1 MIRRV
6 IKTTNPAPSA
16 PPAPR
21 GVRGFAPPQS
31 ASHCVH
37 LHIAETTANS
47 DTIMKLWNICKAH
60 PGQTEVWL
68 HIDNGVETLQMK
80 VSPAYFVVPTPE
92 FCDQVLNI
100 LGEGRVLVPQ

>member
-1 MIRRV
+1 
-6 IKTTNPAPSA
+6 
-16 PPAPR
+16 
-21 GVRGFAPPQS
+21 
-31 ASHCVH
+31 VH
-37 LHIAETTANS
+37 LHIAEDAANS

-68 HIDNGVETLQMK
+68 HVDNGIETLQMK

-92 FCDQVLNI
+92 FCDQVLDV